1 MLKEEA
7 EEIIRTMRA
16 VGADLRQVEA
26 KKAKGELPDKL
37 WTSVSAFANSPGGGV
52 VMLGVDEKSG
62 FEVTGVNNA
71 GKLQQDLAALFANM
85 HPKVRGSIEVL
96 SLDGSLVVVAEVPEA
111 PLEMKPCYYAPS
123 GEENGSYIRNGDG
136 DRKLTRYEIDL
147 LKSFR
152 KQPTY
157 DEAPVAAASLGDLD
171 TDLLKAFCGRV
182 RRRRK
187 RLQAQSDEQI
197 LKRFKVLVPHPAAAE
212 AADGAEPE
220 VRFVPSLAGLLV
232 FGRDPQAL
240 YPQLS
245 ATILVLPGAEKGE
258 TGPTGRRYLDNVR
271 AEGTISDI
279 AEEVLQVLDRHLAHS
294 GVVRGLGRADEPEY
308 PYEALREA
316 IVNALAH
323 RDLSPDATGTAVQVE
338 LYRNRLL
345 ITNPGGLYGPIS
357 LETLGVAGQS
367 SARNRALMQILE
379 DAPMPG
385 TDHAIAE
392 HRGFGMLTMIRELR
406 NADMSPPIF
415 EDSISTF
422 QVTFPRHSLVD
433 PETIRWLRGLGAE
446 ALSRD
451 QRSALAMMRDGI
463 PMTNSRY
470 RQISD
475 TDSRVA
481 TRELGELV
489 EKGWVMMHGTSRW
502 ARYTLSPAVSGGA
515 SGPAVS
521 GAGTPGAEGLQQAAS
536 IAAAERDAAI
546 LALLRGQGP
555 LSRSEIQARLGGSQP
570 TLSRALKRLRLAGEI
585 RATGGKIRSRDV
597 TYAAV
602 EPAPSTSRFI
612 ESIQP
617 DGE

>member
-1 MLKEEA
+1 MLRDEA

-26 KKAKGELPDKL
+26 KRAKGELPDKL

-62 FEVTGVNNA
+62 FEITGVNNA
-71 GKLQQDLAALFANM
+71 GKLQQDLAAVFANM
-85 HPKVRGSIEVL
+85 HPKIQGSIDVL
-96 SLDGSLVVVAEVPEA
+96 SLDGKHVVVAEVPEA
-111 PLEMKPCYYAPS
+111 PAEMKPCYYVPA

-147 LKSFR
+147 LKSYR
-152 KQPTY
+152 KQPTH
-157 DEAPVAAASLGDLD
+157 DEQPVAAATLQDLD
-171 TDLLKAFCGRV
+171 ADLLRAFCVRV

-187 RLQAQSDEQI
+187 RLHGHSDDQI
-197 LKRFKVLVPHPAAAE
+197 LKRFKVLVPE
-212 AADGAEPE
+212 AAVREADPLHEPPAP
-220 VRFVPSLAGLLV
+220 RFVPSLAGLLV
-232 FGRDPQAL
+232 FGRDPQAF

-245 ATILVLPGAEKGE
+245 ATVLVLPGTEKGDAGS
-258 TGPTGRRYLDNVR
+258 TGKRYLDNVR

-279 AEEVLQVLDRHLAHS
+279 AEEVLQVLDRHLAHA
-294 GVVRGLGRADEPEY
+294 GVVRGLGRADQPEY
-308 PYEALREA
+308 PSEALREA

-338 LYRNRLL
+338 LYQNRLL

-357 LETLGVAGQS
+357 IETLGVAGQS

-379 DAPMPG
+379 EAPIPG

-415 EDSISTF
+415 EDDVSTF
-422 QVTFPRHSLVD
+422 RVTFPRHSLVD
-433 PETIRWLRGLGAE
+433 PETITWLRGLGAE
-446 ALSRD
+446 SLSRD
-451 QRSALAMMRDGI
+451 QRSALAMMRNGI
-463 PMTNSRY
+463 PMSNSRY

-481 TRELGELV
+481 TRALGELV
-489 EKGWVMMHGTSRW
+489 DRGWVVMNGTSRW
-502 ARYTLSPAVSGGA
+502 ARYTLSGALSTSAPADQGSA
-515 SGPAVS
+515 
-521 GAGTPGAEGLQQAAS
+521 PGADGPHHPGATVHT
-536 IAAAERDAAI
+536 ERDAAI
-546 LALLRGQGP
+546 LALLRSEGP
-555 LSRSEIQARLGGSQP
+555 LSRSEIQGRLGGSQP
-570 TLSRALKRLRLAGEI
+570 TLSRALKRLRVTGQI
-585 RATGGKIRSRDV
+585 RATEERIRSRDV

-602 EPAPSTSRFI
+602 ERPAGAQTDSGD
-612 ESIQP
+612 QP
-617 DGE
+617 GEQAG